1 MTIVDHLRTV
11 GNLRLDQMGEGSIVG
26 SLDGVRISFF
36 KYPYRLLESL
46 TEWNGINVAS
56 IHDIALMKIV
66 AILQRGSIKD
76 FIDMFFIGRKFK
88 PIDDL
93 LPELSEKYI
102 GVQFNTNHILRSL
115 CYFEDADNEPMPS
128 MMTPCDR
135 QDVKEYFVNE
145 VKRLTRIL

>member
-1 MTIVDHLRTV
+1 M
-11 GNLRLDQMGEGSIVG
+11 
-26 SLDGVRISFF
+26 
-36 KYPYRLLESL
+36 
-46 TEWNGINVAS
+46 
-56 IHDIALMKIV
+56 
-66 AILQRGSIKD
+66 AILQRGSMKG
-76 FIDMFFIGRKFK
+76 FIDMFFIVRKFK

-128 MMTPCDR
+128 MIAPCDR

-145 VKRLTRIL
+145 VKRLIRILYP